1 MTTYEKINADLKEAM
16 TQRDELRVSVLRL
29 LKSALHNQEIA
40 KKKKDKGLTEEEV
53 LAVISSEAKK
63 RRDSIEAYKK
73 GQRDDLVS
81 QEENE
86 LKLVMAYLP
95 QQLTEEEVTK
105 VVQDILA
112 SFGDGPKQFGQVMGK
127 AMAKLK
133 GRTDGNLVGKVVKD
147 LLAS

>member
-16 TQRDELRVSVLRL
+16 AQRNELKVSVLRL

-40 KKKKDKGLTEEEV
+40 KKKKDKGLSEEEV
-53 LAVISSEAKK
+53 LEVISSEAKK

-95 QQLTEEEVTK
+95 QQMNEEEVKK

-112 SFGDGPKQFGQVMGK
+112 SFGDRPKQFGQVMGK
-127 AMAKLK
+127 AMVKLK
-133 GRTDGNLVGKVVKD
+133 GRTDGNLVSKVVKD